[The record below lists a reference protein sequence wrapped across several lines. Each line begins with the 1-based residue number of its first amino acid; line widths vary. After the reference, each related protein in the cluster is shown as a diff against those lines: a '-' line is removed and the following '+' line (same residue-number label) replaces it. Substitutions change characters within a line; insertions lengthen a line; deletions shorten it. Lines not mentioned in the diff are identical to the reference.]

1 MLDRRYGPLLRDSV
15 AKYTRLVSGLVCSQV
30 IDIMTLSLSSGSV
43 DDYGSVSME
52 QASNTVGKLFFWAL
66 LAQLIINLFKYILY
80 GIKGAGETIWNSFVE
95 VFGKMDDQPKEM

>member
-1 MLDRRYGPLLRDSV
+1 MSVHRYGPRLKDSAV
-15 AKYTRLVSGLVCSQV
+15 KSARLVSGLAFSQV
-30 IDIMTLSLSSGSV
+30 VDNMTLNSESI

-80 GIKGAGETIWNSFVE
+80 GIKGAGETIWNSIVE
-95 VFGKMDDQPKEM
+95 IFGKIYNWQKEI